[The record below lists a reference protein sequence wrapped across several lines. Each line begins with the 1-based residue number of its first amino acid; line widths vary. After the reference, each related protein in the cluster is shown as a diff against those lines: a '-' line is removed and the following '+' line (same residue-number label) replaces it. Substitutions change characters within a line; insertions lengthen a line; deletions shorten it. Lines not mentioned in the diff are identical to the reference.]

1 MPDALPL
8 LLIEDDAT
16 TRELLSLLLSSAG
29 WDVTTAC
36 DGQAALA
43 ALNSGT
49 HPAAILC
56 DLQMP
61 GLCGPP
67 LARAM
72 RSIATEPVLLA
83 MTATPLPA
91 TPEGFDALLVK
102 PFKTGAIREQY
113 DVVRNASA
121 AVTQAGDST
130 PASPAVLD
138 RETLGRLRSSMPAP
152 RLMALL
158 AFALDDANTRISRM
172 DRAARAGDDAV
183 FRTEAHALK
192 GGCGMIGA
200 LQLQQLAA
208 QAEDEGITKVTLTE
222 WKPLAEFVA
231 ASAAIRLM
239 LDTLSLGD
247 TRPAGHDQ

>member
-1 MPDALPL
+1 
-8 LLIEDDAT
+8 
-16 TRELLSLLLSSAG
+16 
-29 WDVTTAC
+29 
-36 DGQAALA
+36 
-43 ALNSGT
+43 
-49 HPAAILC
+49 
-56 DLQMP
+56 
-61 GLCGPP
+61 
-67 LARAM
+67 
-72 RSIATEPVLLA
+72 
-83 MTATPLPA
+83 
-91 TPEGFDALLVK
+91 
-102 PFKTGAIREQY
+102 
-113 DVVRNASA
+113 
-121 AVTQAGDST
+121 
-130 PASPAVLD
+130 
-138 RETLGRLRSSMPAP
+138 
-152 RLMALL
+152 MALL